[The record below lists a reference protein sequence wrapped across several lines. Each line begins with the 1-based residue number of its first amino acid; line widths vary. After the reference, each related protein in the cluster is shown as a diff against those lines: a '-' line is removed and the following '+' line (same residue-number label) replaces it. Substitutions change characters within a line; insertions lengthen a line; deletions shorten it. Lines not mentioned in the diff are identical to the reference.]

1 MYSSETIEPRSVRSV
16 IGSTNGRSSQRTAN
30 VSTSASSRLFMNA
43 VKDAS
48 RSSRTTGEKYEE
60 NGSDRTSKRSYSP
73 VKDYSKDDP
82 KAKARKVESES
93 SIDKYRIHETDL
105 SHDKISRIKLER
117 QSGDQGSYDVLQ
129 EEHDHSR
136 YVNERR
142 LSQQSTRQAQQP
154 RSVLDRLGKK
164 GGLMTAYIN
173 PAFIQNSN
181 TNPIPTQSNSN
192 ITKISRCRHWPNCD
206 LGIQCKFHHPTEI
219 CPMVPNCPNSPRTCL
234 YIHPAS
240 QDFNAYEQSGLYRQN
255 SFGNG
260 TGGQQLAFGFG
271 PIGQDPMNHF
281 VVGQS
286 VGGFSGMGQNVFVP
300 NSFNQNNIQQS
311 PFSSNSLKQV
321 NTSTSIT
328 TTSRNVTTGSQDAN
342 LPQSSQAL
350 AVVCKY
356 GELCA
361 NPNCMYAHSSPASV
375 GTGTI
380 PSPIL
385 DVPCKYGSECVNPKC
400 HYSHPSPANLST
412 QEPCRFYPNCQN
424 PVCPYLHADN
434 SGNVVKVPTPCR
446 NGAHCT
452 RPNCHFMH
460 PWDMETD
467 NTNIPCKFGYN
478 CRRPDCA
485 YSHPNG
491 KKDHTPNI
499 SERTFVSVPDEMTEK
514 IIPSKD
520 NNNNNE
526 ETLQVNK
533 DIIENGVRSEDGNNN
548 KENEVDNEATKNK
561 ETEEVLND
569 EFNWDLDFDVD
580 VILNDDALHGDIVT
594 DV

>member
-16 IGSTNGRSSQRTAN
+16 IGSTNGRSSQRRTAN

-154 RSVLDRLGKK
+154 RSVLDR
-164 GGLMTAYIN
+164 
-173 PAFIQNSN
+173 
-181 TNPIPTQSNSN
+181 
-192 ITKISRCRHWPNCD
+192 
-206 LGIQCKFHHPTEI
+206 
-219 CPMVPNCPNSPRTCL
+219 MVPNCPNSPRTCL

-311 PFSSNSLKQV
+311 PFSSNSLKQGASNNKIISVQGQRDIEQKLKSGSINSVTATV

-400 HYSHPSPANLST
+400 HYSHPSPAN
-412 QEPCRFYPNCQN
+412 
-424 PVCPYLHADN
+424 
-434 SGNVVKVPTPCR
+434 
-446 NGAHCT
+446 
-452 RPNCHFMH
+452 
-460 PWDMETD
+460 
-467 NTNIPCKFGYN
+467 
-478 CRRPDCA
+478 
-485 YSHPNG
+485 
-491 KKDHTPNI
+491 
-499 SERTFVSVPDEMTEK
+499 
-514 IIPSKD
+514 
-520 NNNNNE
+520 
-526 ETLQVNK
+526 
-533 DIIENGVRSEDGNNN
+533 
-548 KENEVDNEATKNK
+548 
-561 ETEEVLND
+561 
-569 EFNWDLDFDVD
+569 
-580 VILNDDALHGDIVT
+580 
-594 DV
+594 

>member
-16 IGSTNGRSSQRTAN
+16 IGSTNGRSSQRRTGSVNA
-30 VSTSASSRLFMNA
+30 SASSRLFMNA
-43 VKDAS
+43 VKDAN
-48 RSSRTTGEKYEE
+48 RSSRTTGEKLEE
-60 NGSDRTSKRSYSP
+60 NGTDRTTKRSYSP
-73 VKDYSKDDP
+73 GKDQFNDDP
-82 KAKARKVESES
+82 KVKARKVEMES
-93 SIDKYRIHETDL
+93 SIDNYRVHETDH

-117 QSGDQGSYDVLQ
+117 QSGDQGSYNVLQ

-142 LSQQSTRQAQQP
+142 PSQQSTRQVQQP

-181 TNPIPTQSNSN
+181 ANPIPTQSNSN
-192 ITKISRCRHWPNCD
+192 ITLTSKISRCRHWPNCD
-206 LGIQCKFHHPTEI
+206 LGVQCKFHHPTEI

-234 YIHPAS
+234 YIHPAN
-240 QDFNAYEQSGLYRQN
+240 QDFNAYEQGGLYRQN

-260 TGGQQLAFGFG
+260 TGGQAAFGFG

-286 VGGFSGMGQNVFVP
+286 AGGFSGMGQGVFVP
-300 NSFNQNNIQQS
+300 NSFSQNNIQHS
-311 PFSSNSLKQV
+311 FGTNLHASNNKITSVQGSNIQGQRDIEQKSKSGAGSVTV
-321 NTSTSIT
+321 NASTSIT
-328 TTSRNVTTGSQDAN
+328 TTSRNVTTGTSSAQDAN
-342 LPQSSQAL
+342 IASLPQSSQAL

-356 GELCA
+356 GEHCA
-361 NPNCMYAHSSPASV
+361 NPNCMYAHSSPAAV

-385 DVPCKYGSECVNPKC
+385 DVSCKYGTEL
-400 HYSHPSPANLST
+400 AT

-424 PVCPYLHADN
+424 PVCPYLHVDN
-434 SGNVVKVPTPCR
+434 SGDVVKVPTPCR

-499 SERTFVSVPDEMTEK
+499 ISERTFVSVPDEMTEK

-520 NNNNNE
+520 NNNNE
-526 ETLQVNK
+526 ETLQVDK
-533 DIIENGVRSEDGNNN
+533 DIVESVTRSEDSNNN
-548 KENEVDNEATKNK
+548 NEVDNEATKNK
-561 ETEEVLND
+561 EMEETLLRMF
-569 EFNWDLDFDVD
+569 EG
-580 VILNDDALHGDIVT
+580 A
-594 DV
+594 